1 MKTFAE
7 FAQGAPN
14 KSSTSF
20 PTFSDV
26 KEGKL
31 ETCMT
36 ENLKTKIAEMM
47 EMCKEEM
54 RVVHE
59 DETAKT
65 AKNWMGECE
74 SYMKECMEGLQKDCD
89 ECMIQKG

>member
-7 FAQGAPN
+7 FAQGAPE
-14 KSSTSF
+14 KVSTSF

-31 ETCMT
+31 DTCMT
-36 ENLKTKIAEMM
+36 EDLKTKINEMM

-54 RVVHE
+54 QLVHG
-59 DETAKT
+59 DETPKT
-65 AKNWMGECE
+65 AESWMSECE
-74 SYMKECMEGLQKDCD
+74 AYMKECMESLQKECS